1 MSVVIECLLSAIS
14 KDLYEG
20 PLSYCTSNCDSQKEH
35 SLRIG
40 VDQSEKVFIIIDK
53 PNFPFLNK
61 EPLKNGLVED
71 TIKDVVFSLMQAVID
86 GKINDPD
93 MFTAAND
100 KGNRF
105 LVTKDVPVKTF
116 HEVEFLRSLTRL
128 NSVPQE
134 VKDKLH
140 VAIKHFLN
148 G

>member
-14 KDLYEG
+14 KDFSGG
-20 PLSYCTSNCDSQKEH
+20 PLSYCTSKCDPQKEH

-40 VDQSEKVFIIIDK
+40 VDHNEKVFIIIDK

-116 HEVEFLRSLTRL
+116 HEVEFLKNLTRL
-128 NSVPQE
+128 NSLPQE

-140 VAIKHFLN
+140 LAIKHFLN